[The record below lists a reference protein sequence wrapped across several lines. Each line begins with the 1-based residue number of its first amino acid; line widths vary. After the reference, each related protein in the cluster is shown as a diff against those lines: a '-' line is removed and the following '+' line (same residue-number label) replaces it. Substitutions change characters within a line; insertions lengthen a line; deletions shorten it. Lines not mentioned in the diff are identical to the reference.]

1 MVICAECL
9 WRNAS
14 AEVDLNLNINKEDF
28 YLHIIDAYDKKQVID
43 GRALVGGS
51 RGINVLLGKSNNDER
66 TRIQGSKGE

>member
-28 YLHIIDAYDKKQVID
+28 SLHFMDAQGKKQVVD
-43 GRALVGGS
+43 GRTLVGGS
-51 RGINVLLGKSNNDER
+51 RGINVLPGKINNDER
-66 TRIQGSKGE
+66 TRRQGSKGE